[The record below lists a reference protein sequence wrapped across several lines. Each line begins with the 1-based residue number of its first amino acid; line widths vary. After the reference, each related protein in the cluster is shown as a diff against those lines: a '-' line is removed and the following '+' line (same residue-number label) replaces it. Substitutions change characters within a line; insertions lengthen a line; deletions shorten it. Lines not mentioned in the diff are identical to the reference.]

1 MFTLSTNHRLL
12 NALPFIL
19 VIAVTMCGFA
29 SLGFAQ
35 APVKQL
41 SLADILIALR
51 SKKAVIEE
59 KNRILTDAVKTRGIT
74 FTLTPEI
81 EKELDSTGAHRILID
96 AIREKVAPV
105 AEVKQ
110 AVKIEPAAVPQP
122 VAKPV
127 VATPTFES
135 YRNSATLRFEK
146 GEFEQAIVEID
157 KALAMR
163 ADDAEALTFRA
174 GTNLKLDKTE
184 PALADLNRSVEL
196 RPTVAAYVLRA
207 GINEKQGRPVAAETD
222 YRAAL
227 VIDPKNDQSLNAIAR
242 FDAAVAGKKAAEAKI
257 VVPTVNAPVVP
268 AGPFEAGALND
279 YAVRL
284 VQPIY
289 SDLDKKLGLKG
300 KVVVQ
305 IALDENGK
313 ATSIQASSG
322 PKSLKMSA
330 EDAIKRTKFNPVM
343 VDGKPTKATG
353 FIVYNF
359 VN

>member
-1 MFTLSTNHRLL
+1 MPKFSNIHRRLL
-12 NALPFIL
+12 KTLPFAL
-19 VIAVTMCGFA
+19 VIALTMLAFA
-29 SLGFAQ
+29 DLGYGQTSA
-35 APVKQL
+35 KQL

-59 KNRILTDAVKTRGIT
+59 KNRILTDAVKARGIT

-105 AEVKQ
+105 AEAKP
-110 AVKIEPAAVPQP
+110 AVVSQP
-122 VAKPV
+122 IAKPV
-127 VATPTFES
+127 VVQPTFEI
-135 YRNSATLRFEK
+135 YRNNATSRFEK
-146 GEFEQAIVEID
+146 GDFEQAVAEID
-157 KALAMR
+157 KALALR
-163 ADDAEALTFRA
+163 ADDAEAMLFRA
-174 GTNLKLDKTE
+174 TANLKLDKANA
-184 PALADLNRSVEL
+184 ALADLNRSIEL
-196 RPTVAAYVLRA
+196 RPSAQAYVLRA
-207 GINEKQGRPVAAETD
+207 DISEKQGKPVAAETD

-227 VIDPKNDQSLNAIAR
+227 VLDPKNDASLSAVAR
-242 FDAAVAGKKAAEAKI
+242 FNAAKKAAEAK
-257 VVPTVNAPVVP
+257 VVAPVVVAPIVP
-268 AGPFEAGALND
+268 AGPFDAGALNE

-305 IALDENGK
+305 ISLDENGK

-322 PKSLKMSA
+322 PKSLKNSA
-330 EDAIKRTKFNPVM
+330 EDAIKRTRFNPVM
-343 VDGKPTKATG
+343 VDGKATKATG